1 MEVGVARIGICFVCS
16 ANICRSPTAEGI
28 MKHLVEEAYLGDRLR
43 IESAGT
49 SAHFEGGPRDR
60 RSEST
65 ANSRGISLEGRA
77 RQFRCE
83 DFARFDYVLAMD
95 ERNRADLLALA
106 ECPEDRAKVALL
118 RDFEANASE
127 ASVPD
132 PYMGGARGF
141 DEVFE
146 LCEAACRGL
155 MAELLERLGVR

>member
-1 MEVGVARIGICFVCS
+1 
-16 ANICRSPTAEGI
+16 
-28 MKHLVEEAYLGDRLR
+28 MKHLVEEAGLADRFQ

-65 ANSRGISLEGRA
+65 ANDRGISLEGRA
-77 RQFRCE
+77 RLFRRE

-95 ERNRADLLALA
+95 ERNRANLVALA
-106 ECPEDRAKVALL
+106 ESEEDRAKVALL
-118 RDFEANASE
+118 RDFDPNASE

-132 PYMGGARGF
+132 PYRGGVRGF
-141 DEVFE
+141 EEVFE

-155 MAELLERLGVR
+155 MAELVGRLGDR

>member
-1 MEVGVARIGICFVCS
+1 VAHIGICFVCS

-28 MKHLVEEAYLGDRLR
+28 MKHLVEEARLGDRFL

-49 SAHFEGGPRDR
+49 SSFCEGGPRDR

-65 ANSRGISLEGRA
+65 ANSRGISLEGTA
-77 RQFRCE
+77 RLFRRE

-95 ERNRADLLALA
+95 ERNRADLVALA
-106 ECPEDRAKVALL
+106 GSAEDRAKVALL
-118 RDFEANASE
+118 RDFDPNASE

-132 PYMGGARGF
+132 PYRGGARGF
-141 DEVFE
+141 EEVFE

-155 MAELLERLGVR
+155 MAELLAGR

>member
-1 MEVGVARIGICFVCS
+1 
-16 ANICRSPTAEGI
+16 
-28 MKHLVEEAYLGDRLR
+28 MKQLVEEAGLGDRFQ

-65 ANSRGISLEGRA
+65 ANERGISLEGRA
-77 RQFRCE
+77 RLFRRE

-95 ERNRADLLALA
+95 ERNRVNLEVLA
-106 ECPEDRAKVALL
+106 ESAEDRAKVALL
-118 RDFEANASE
+118 RNFDPNALE

-132 PYMGGARGF
+132 PYLGGARGF
-141 DEVFE
+141 EEVFD

-155 MAELLERLGVR
+155 LVKLISREADR

>member
-1 MEVGVARIGICFVCS
+1 
-16 ANICRSPTAEGI
+16 
-28 MKHLVEEAYLGDRLR
+28 MKHLVEEAGLGDRLT

-95 ERNRADLLALA
+95 ERNRADLVALA
-106 ECPEDRAKVALL
+106 ERAEDRAKVALL
-118 RDFEANASE
+118 LDFDPNASGT
-127 ASVPD
+127 SVPD
-132 PYMGGARGF
+132 PYRGERGF
-141 DEVFE
+141 EEVFE

-155 MAELLERLGVR
+155 MAELLGRLADR

>member
-1 MEVGVARIGICFVCS
+1 MARIGICFVCS

-28 MKHLVEEAYLGDRLR
+28 MKRLVEEARLGDRFR

-49 SAHFEGGPRDR
+49 SSFCEGGPRNR

-77 RQFRCE
+77 RLFRRE

-95 ERNRADLLALA
+95 ERNRADLVALA
-106 ECPEDRAKVALL
+106 ESAEDRAKVALL
-118 RDFEANASE
+118 RDFDPNASE

-141 DEVFE
+141 EEVFE

-155 MAELLERLGVR
+155 MAELLGRLAGR

>member
-1 MEVGVARIGICFVCS
+1 VARIGICFVCS
-16 ANICRSPTAEGI
+16 GNICRSPTAEGI
-28 MKHLVEEAYLGDRLR
+28 MKHLVEEAGLADRFQ

-65 ANSRGISLEGRA
+65 ANDRGISLEGRA
-77 RQFRCE
+77 RLFRRE

-95 ERNRADLLALA
+95 ERNRANLVTLA
-106 ECPEDRAKVALL
+106 EREEDRAKVALL
-118 RDFEANASE
+118 RDFDPNASE

-132 PYMGGARGF
+132 PYMGGVRGF
-141 DEVFE
+141 EEVFE

-155 MAELLERLGVR
+155 MAELVGRLGDR

>member
-1 MEVGVARIGICFVCS
+1 VVARIGICFVCS

-28 MKHLVEEAYLGDRLR
+28 MKHLVEEASLGDRFD

-49 SAHFEGGPRDR
+49 SSFCEGGPRNR

-77 RQFRCE
+77 RLFRRE

-95 ERNRADLLALA
+95 ERNRADLVALA
-106 ECPEDRAKVALL
+106 ESAEDRAKVALL
-118 RDFEANASE
+118 RDFDPNASE
-127 ASVPD
+127 TSVPD

-141 DEVFE
+141 EEVFE

-155 MAELLERLGVR
+155 MAELIGRLADH